1 MRNLCKECETCPDRT
16 NSMRQCFEEC
26 GYPLDILMEKER
38 ERNSRKGKQV
48 ENEQQR

>member
-1 MRNLCKECETCPDRT
+1 MRNLCKECETCPDNK

-38 ERNSRKGKQV
+38 KRNSRKRKQD
-48 ENEQQR
+48 ELPD